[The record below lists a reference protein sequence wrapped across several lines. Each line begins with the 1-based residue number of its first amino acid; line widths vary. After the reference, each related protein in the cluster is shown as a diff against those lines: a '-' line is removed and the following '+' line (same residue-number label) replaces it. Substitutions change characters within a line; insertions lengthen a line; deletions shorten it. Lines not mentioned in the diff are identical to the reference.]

1 MELMGCRGWYPV
13 SIHARLPFSSEKDE
27 LQSLSVKIVL
37 CGFRQE
43 DAWKRREDSFA
54 KKEKASQIV
63 TVILEFIFAK
73 PTRGHE
79 DVPAL

>member
-1 MELMGCRGWYPV
+1 MGWWGGYTV
-13 SIHARLPFSSEKDE
+13 SIHARPPFSSEKDA

-43 DAWKRREDSFA
+43 DTWKRREDSFA

-73 PTRGHE
+73 PTRGHK
-79 DVPAL
+79 DVSAL